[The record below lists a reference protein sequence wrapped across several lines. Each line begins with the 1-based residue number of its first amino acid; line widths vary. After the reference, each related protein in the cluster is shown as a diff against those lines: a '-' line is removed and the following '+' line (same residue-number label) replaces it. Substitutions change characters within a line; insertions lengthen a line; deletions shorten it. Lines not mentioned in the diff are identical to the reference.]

1 MSGDW
6 IDVSV
11 PLKNGMAHWPGD
23 RPFKRRQTSWI
34 DAGDPC
40 NLSEISGSV
49 HTGTHMDAPGHFLKD
64 RREGIDAMPLD
75 AGIGVA
81 RVIAIQ
87 NRQVVALDEVKS
99 QEPREGERILFRT
112 KNSEKPWASDEFV
125 KEFIYIPADTAKYLA
140 TRRVRTVGVDY
151 LSVGGF
157 YHDGPETHKALLS
170 GGIWIIEGL
179 NLGAV
184 EPGEYDLICL
194 PLKLIGSDG
203 APARAVLR
211 KR

>member
-1 MSGDW
+1 MSGEW

-11 PLKNGMAHWPGD
+11 ALKNRMAHWPGD
-23 RPFKRRQTSWI
+23 RPFKRKQTSWI
-34 DAGDPC
+34 DAGDSC

-64 RREGIDAMPLD
+64 RREGIDTMPLD

-81 RVIAIQ
+81 RVIAI
-87 NRQVVALDEVKS
+87 RDEHAIALDEVKA

-112 KNSEKPWASDEFV
+112 KNSEGLWNSDEFA
-125 KEFIYIPADTAKYLA
+125 KDFIYIPADTAKYLA
-140 TRRVRTVGVDY
+140 ERRVRTVGVDY

-157 YHDGPETHKALLS
+157 YHDGPETHKALLA

-179 NLGAV
+179 DLGAI

-194 PLKLIGSDG
+194 PLKLVGSDG

>member
-1 MSGDW
+1 MSGEW

-11 PLKNGMAHWPGD
+11 ALKNGMAHWPGD
-23 RPFKRRQTSWI
+23 RPFQRKQTSWI
-34 DAGDPC
+34 DAGDAC

-49 HTGTHMDAPGHFLKD
+49 HTGTHMDAPGHFLKN
-64 RREGIDAMPLD
+64 RREGIDTMPLD
-75 AGIGVA
+75 AVIGVA
-81 RVIAIQ
+81 LVISIRNEHAI
-87 NRQVVALDEVKS
+87 ALDEVKA

-112 KNSEKPWASDEFV
+112 KNSEGLWNSDEFA
-125 KEFIYIPADTAKYLA
+125 KDFIYIPADTAKYLA
-140 TRRVRTVGVDY
+140 DRRVRTVGVDY

-157 YHDGPETHKALLS
+157 YRDGPETHQALLA

-179 NLGAV
+179 DLEAV
-184 EPGEYDLICL
+184 GPGEYDLICL
-194 PLKLIGSDG
+194 PLKLVGSDG

>member
-1 MSGDW
+1 MSGGW

-11 PLKNGMAHWPGD
+11 PLKNGMVHWPGD
-23 RPFKRRQTSWI
+23 RPFERKQTSWI

-49 HTGTHMDAPGHFLKD
+49 HTGTHMDAPGHFLRD
-64 RREGIDAMPLD
+64 RREGIDTMPLD

-87 NRQVVALDEVKS
+87 NEKAIALEEVKA

-112 KNSEKPWASDEFV
+112 RNSDGLWKSDEFA
-125 KEFIYIPADTAKYLA
+125 KDFIYIPADTAKYLA
-140 TRRVRTVGVDY
+140 DRRVRTVGVDY

-157 YHDGPETHKALLS
+157 YRDGPETHEALLA

-179 NLGAV
+179 NLETV
-184 EPGEYDLICL
+184 TPGEYDLICL
-194 PLKLIGSDG
+194 PLKLVGSDG

>member
-1 MSGDW
+1 MSGKW

-23 RPFKRRQTSWI
+23 RPFKRKQTSWI
-34 DAGDPC
+34 DAGDAC

-64 RREGIDAMPLD
+64 RREGIDTMPLD

-87 NRQVVALDEVKS
+87 NEHAIALDEVQA

-112 KNSEKPWASDEFV
+112 KNSEGLWKSDEFA
-125 KEFIYIPADTAKYLA
+125 KDFIYIPADTAKYLA
-140 TRRVRTVGVDY
+140 NQRVRTVGVDY

-157 YHDGPETHKALLS
+157 YHDGPETHQALLA

-179 NLGAV
+179 DLGAI

-194 PLKLIGSDG
+194 PLKLVGSDG